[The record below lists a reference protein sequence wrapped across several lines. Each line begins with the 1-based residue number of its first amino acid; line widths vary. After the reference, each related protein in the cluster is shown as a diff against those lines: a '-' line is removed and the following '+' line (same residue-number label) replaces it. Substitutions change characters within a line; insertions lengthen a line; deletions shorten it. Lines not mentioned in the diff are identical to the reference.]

1 MPENTFSG
9 TKLYPLCISIVFK
22 QKQKNQKQKQ
32 KNQKQKQ
39 KKIKRRLISKTTAA
53 TPLVDRSC

>member
-22 QKQKNQKQKQ
+22 QKQKQ
-32 KNQKQKQ
+32 KNQKQK
-39 KKIKRRLISKTTAA
+39 KIERRLSSKTTAA
-53 TPLVDRSC
+53 TPWFIDLAKILPKCV